1 MSVRYPEFQGEV
13 VLLAKIHYANTN
25 LATEL
30 QAVAT
35 ALASDTTTHDRTIQT
50 PPAGL
55 LSDAPAA
62 GQSRLTRDLLN
73 LVNIAKAG
81 NLPTA
86 SIIAAIDGVAGVL
99 FKPGIIDVPA
109 MGQRLPPCGDGWPDL
124 HAGELGW
131 NTVFLCLSMGGRS
144 PARTSARTPAPTL
157 GRVSGSSCIVTATN
171 VTGSTAAPPSNAIAT
186 FTAVTAES
194 SRRAAGEAAVVKAQF
209 LAFAAAMGAKEVGP

>member
-1 MSVRYPEFQGEV
+1 MTMRYPDFQGEV

-62 GQSRLTRDLLN
+62 GQSRLTRDLLTWSISPRPAICRRPRSLRRSTGLRGFCSSPATLMCPMLRPTPRRRLWGRCARLRTGN
-73 LVNIAKAG
+73 WAG
-81 NLPTA
+81 TPSSYAYAWYRN
-86 SIIAAIDGVAGVL
+86 GVA
-99 FKPGIIDVPA
+99 I
-109 MGQRLPPCGDGWPDL
+109 
-124 HAGELGW
+124 
-131 NTVFLCLSMGGRS
+131 GGATAAS
-144 PARTSARTPAPTL
+144 YTLVSADIGGKQITA
-157 GRVSGSSCIVTATN
+157 VVTATN

-186 FTAVTAES
+186 
-194 SRRAAGEAAVVKAQF
+194 
-209 LAFAAAMGAKEVGP
+209 

>member
-1 MSVRYPEFQGEV
+1 MSMRYPEFQGEV

-62 GQSRLTRDLLN
+62 GQSRLTKDLLN
-73 LVNIAKAG
+73 LVNIGKAG

-99 FKPGIIDVPA
+99 FAPGNIDVPA
-109 MGQRLPPCGDGWPDL
+109 VYGPTGSLNAGTVGQVLTASQGNWSGTPSSYAYQW
-124 HAGELGW
+124 
-131 NTVFLCLSMGGRS
+131 VRS
-144 PARTSARTPAPTL
+144 PATNVGTNANTYTLVAGDSAHQVA
-157 GRVSGSSCIVTATN
+157 CIVSATN
-171 VTGSTAAPPSNAIAT
+171 ATGTTAAPISNQISVA
-186 FTAVTAES
+186 
-194 SRRAAGEAAVVKAQF
+194 
-209 LAFAAAMGAKEVGP
+209 

>member
-1 MSVRYPEFQGEV
+1 MSVRYPEFQGDV

-30 QAVAT
+30 AAVAT
-35 ALASDTTTHDRTIQT
+35 ALASDNTTHDRTIQT

-55 LSDAPAA
+55 FSDAPAA
-62 GQSRLTRDLLN
+62 GQSRLTRDLCN

-109 MGQRLPPCGDGWPDL
+109 VYGPTGSFNAGTVGQLLTASTGNWSGTPSSYAYQWKRDGVTNIGTSVNTYTLVAGDSTHQVG
-124 HAGELGW
+124 
-131 NTVFLCLSMGGRS
+131 
-144 PARTSARTPAPTL
+144 
-157 GRVSGSSCIVTATN
+157 CIVSATN
-171 VTGSTAAPPSNAIAT
+171 VTGTTAAPISNQIL
-186 FTAVTAES
+186 VT
-194 SRRAAGEAAVVKAQF
+194 
-209 LAFAAAMGAKEVGP
+209 